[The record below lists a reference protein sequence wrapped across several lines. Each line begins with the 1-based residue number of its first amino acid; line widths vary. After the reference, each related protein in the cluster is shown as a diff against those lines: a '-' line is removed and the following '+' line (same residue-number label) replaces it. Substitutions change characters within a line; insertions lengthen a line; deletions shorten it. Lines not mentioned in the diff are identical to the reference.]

1 MTKAELLEK
10 LLEIRKGESEV
21 FEHMMAIREHVNE
34 YEISLFRYEQSL
46 LSILKELYGIT
57 DLYEDICDTTDW

>member
-1 MTKAELLEK
+1 MIKAELLEK
-10 LLEIRKGESEV
+10 LLEIRKGEAEV

-57 DLYEDICDTTDW
+57 DLYEDIQTKA